1 MAPAGALTIKAGTN
15 DVEVRGGGAAGTV
28 SVSRHLSWGL
38 AAQQPTPGDAW
49 TGSVLELGADCHGAV
64 SWCSADYVVT
74 MPDSS
79 DVTVATG
86 SGDITLSG
94 SLGQVALTAGSGDI
108 ETQDLVA
115 DRVSAQADSGDI
127 EVDQR

>member
-1 MAPAGALTIKAGTN
+1 M
-15 DVEVRGGGAAGTV
+15 
-28 SVSRHLSWGL
+28 
-38 AAQQPTPGDAW
+38 
-49 TGSVLELGADCHGAV
+49 LELGADCHGAV
-64 SWCSADYVVT
+64 SWYWADYVVT
-74 MPDSS
+74 VPDSS